1 MKSNINVIIA
11 REFRERVVKKSF
23 IITTLLMPV
32 LIIIMMALP
41 ALVMEFSTPGKKTMA
56 VVDASGIVYPE
67 LEKQAGGLDWLT
79 VVRSPLTADSL
90 IAGGEYDMVLN
101 VNPDVVD
108 NPDKV
113 TLYVHETGSVDLES
127 TVNNAVKDAVET
139 ERLKRYDIANLNAI
153 LGDVAVDSHLTTLR
167 IDDEGEEKSV
177 SSITSFGIGLV
188 MTLTLYMFL
197 LMYGQLVMS
206 SIIEEKSNRVLEL
219 MVSSVKPLQLM
230 LGKILGIGL
239 VAVVQVVIWGIL
251 VCCVSAFVLPLL
263 IPEGLA
269 DQMALMSAGT
279 FNASTSTF
287 DPDMVK
293 ALSLF
298 SSVGYIAKLFIYI
311 LFFLVGGFLFY
322 ASIFA
327 AIGSAVDNAQ
337 DASQLQTFATL
348 PIILALMVAFSVG
361 KDPNTPIA
369 LWTSFIPFTS
379 PMVMLARVPFD
390 IPSWQIWVSIV
401 VLFASFVVMAWI
413 AAKIY
418 RVGIFMYG
426 KKPTIKDLIRWA
438 RYK

>member
-1 MKSNINVIIA
+1 MI
-11 REFRERVVKKSF
+11 
-23 IITTLLMPV
+23 
-32 LIIIMMALP
+32 
-41 ALVMEFSTPGKKTMA
+41 
-56 VVDASGIVYPE
+56 
-67 LEKQAGGLDWLT
+67 LD
-79 VVRSPLTADSL
+79 
-90 IAGGEYDMVLN
+90 
-101 VNPDVVD
+101 
-108 NPDKV
+108 
-113 TLYVHETGSVDLES
+113 
-127 TVNNAVKDAVET
+127 
-139 ERLKRYDIANLNAI
+139 
-153 LGDVAVDSHLTTLR
+153 DVAVDSHLTTLR

-269 DQMALMSAGT
+269 DQMALMNAGT
-279 FNASTSTF
+279 FNASTSAF

-337 DASQLQTFATL
+337 RRLAAPDLRHAPHYPGAHGGPFRRQGSQYSYRSLDVVHPLHIAYGDAREGAFRHSLVADLGIHCGVVRLFRGNGMDRRQDLQGRHLHVWQEAHDQGPHTL
-348 PIILALMVAFSVG
+348 GTLQMIRHYSASGRPPSCG
-361 KDPNTPIA
+361 GRPIA
-369 LWTSFIPFTS
+369 YHNIC
-379 PMVMLARVPFD
+379 
-390 IPSWQIWVSIV
+390 VS
-401 VLFASFVVMAWI
+401 A
-413 AAKIY
+413 
-418 RVGIFMYG
+418 
-426 KKPTIKDLIRWA
+426 
-438 RYK
+438 